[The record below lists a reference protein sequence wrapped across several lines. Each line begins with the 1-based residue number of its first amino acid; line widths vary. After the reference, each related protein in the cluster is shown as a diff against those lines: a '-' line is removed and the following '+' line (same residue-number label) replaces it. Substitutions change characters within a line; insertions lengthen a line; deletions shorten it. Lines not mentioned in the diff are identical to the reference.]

1 MRTLST
7 SPAALVALLLT
18 SCTTDR
24 PPAAPITLAPHVDC
38 DHPPPAP
45 AHANEGFQGESSSGS
60 VVALL
65 FADPSD
71 LSAGKELKI
80 VWRVTGTGMARFS
93 ATGPGSRSIAP
104 VWGPEG
110 HGGSNFNYPGEEWGT
125 GFLFP
130 TPGCW
135 TVHVQRDD
143 LTGSLSL
150 PIS

>member
-1 MRTLST
+1 MRTLRAS
-7 SPAALVALLLT
+7 SVAVLALLLT
-18 SCTTDR
+18 SCTADQLT
-24 PPAAPITLAPHVDC
+24 AAPVTLAPRVDC
-38 DHPPPAP
+38 GHPPPAP
-45 AHANEGFQGESSSGS
+45 AHDNEGVQGEATSGS

-65 FADPSD
+65 FTDPTA

-80 VWRVTGTGMARFS
+80 VWRVTGTGQARFS
-93 ATGPGSRSIAP
+93 ATGPGSRTIAP

-125 GFLFP
+125 GFVFP

-135 TVHVQRDD
+135 TVHVARDD
-143 LTGSLSL
+143 MTGWLSL